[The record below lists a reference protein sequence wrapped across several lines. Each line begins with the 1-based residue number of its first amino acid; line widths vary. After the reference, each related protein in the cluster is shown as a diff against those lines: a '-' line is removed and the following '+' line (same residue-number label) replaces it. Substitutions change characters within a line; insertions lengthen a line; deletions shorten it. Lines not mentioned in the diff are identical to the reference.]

1 MTDRAPELNGN
12 PEPHRGM
19 YPIKSAADMQFVA
32 GEMGIPVAIL
42 AEQGAHFAD
51 RRLAPT
57 QRVPLGAAVVAV
69 GTGTENLTEFWGRVE
84 ERIARVDATEREAA
98 SRELRRREGLTAA
111 AEMAEQP
118 LGKYPIGAGG
128 AVFRI
133 SPELRRTLEGSH
145 PRDALTPRYRERLDR
160 ALKEG
165 TRIHNALQLR
175 RDFPLG

>member
-69 GTGTENLTEFWGRVE
+69 GTGTEDLTEFWRRVE

-133 SPELRRTLEGSH
+133 SPELRRTL
-145 PRDALTPRYRERLDR
+145 R
-160 ALKEG
+160 
-165 TRIHNALQLR
+165 RIHDIPLSEE
-175 RDFPLG
+175 FPDEID